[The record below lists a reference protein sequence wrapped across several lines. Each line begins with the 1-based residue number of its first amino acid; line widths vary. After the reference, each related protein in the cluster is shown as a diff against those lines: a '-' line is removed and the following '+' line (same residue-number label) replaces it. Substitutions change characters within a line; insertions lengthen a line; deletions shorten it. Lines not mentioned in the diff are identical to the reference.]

1 MKKTKQKESYTA
13 PFTILDVA
21 AYLGIE
27 RLEDCQRGY
36 RVKDPKNEANVVC
49 PFCGDARGKASICVC
64 RDGEVKNVFHCYD
77 CGSGYN
83 MVTLYAELKHMKGKD
98 RYKRAYRELYRKKQR
113 QGNGKMRSR
122 RAMQQESQKVK
133 KRASSQKKKM
143 AKPLDKEQVDETYR
157 AMLKYLTLEDVHKK
171 DLVRRGVS
179 EEIINRMVKKGYR
192 SISVEESLT
201 IARRLLKEGC
211 KLEGVPGFF
220 KNWKGEWDINF
231 HEGNRGYLCPVYDID
246 GFLRGFQ
253 IRLDQPK
260 KKNKYVWLS
269 SSGMEKGT
277 SITSLVGVSGTP
289 KGERICLTEGIL
301 KAEIASQLLGVCF
314 LGNPGIGNWRD
325 LSEVLKAAKERGVR
339 HVEEMYDM
347 DKMLRLTCQEDYD
360 ENCSECE
367 YQEEHGNPDF
377 KCPKKRLKR
386 DTIRKGCNA
395 AYRVCRELGLTCER
409 KLWDVGDD
417 GLWDEHEKGIDDWE
431 TRDLRKKDKRV

>member
-36 RVKDPKNEANVVC
+36 QVKDPKNEANVVC

-367 YQEEHGNPDF
+367 YQKEHGNPDF
-377 KCPKKRLKR
+377 ECPKKRLKR

-431 TRDLRKKDKRV
+431 TRDFRKKDKRV

>member
-36 RVKDPKNEANVVC
+36 QVKDPKNEANVVC

-98 RYKRAYRELYRKKQR
+98 RYKRAYRELYRRKQR

-347 DKMLRLTCQEDYD
+347 DKMLRLTCQED
-360 ENCSECE
+360 
-367 YQEEHGNPDF
+367 
-377 KCPKKRLKR
+377 
-386 DTIRKGCNA
+386 
-395 AYRVCRELGLTCER
+395 
-409 KLWDVGDD
+409 
-417 GLWDEHEKGIDDWE
+417 
-431 TRDLRKKDKRV
+431 

>member
-27 RLEDCQRGY
+27 KLEDCQRGY

-157 AMLKYLTLEDVHKK
+157 AMLKYLTLEDMHKK

-253 IRLDQPK
+253 IRLDHPK

-269 SSGMEKGT
+269 SSGMEKGI

-360 ENCSECE
+360 ENCNECE

-377 KCPKKRLKR
+377 ECPKKRLKR

-409 KLWDVGDD
+409 KLWDVGED

>member
-27 RLEDCQRGY
+27 KLEDCQRGY

-98 RYKRAYRELYRKKQR
+98 RYKRAYRELYRRKQR

-277 SITSLVGVSGTP
+277 SITSLVGVSGKP

-325 LSEVLKAAKERGVR
+325 LFEVLKAAKERGVR

-367 YQEEHGNPDF
+367 YQEEHGNLDF
-377 KCPKKRLKR
+377 ECPKKRLKR

-409 KLWDVGDD
+409 KLWDVGED

>member
-36 RVKDPKNEANVVC
+36 RVKDSKNEANVVC

-98 RYKRAYRELYRKKQR
+98 RYKRAYRELYWKKQR
-113 QGNGKMRSR
+113 QGN
-122 RAMQQESQKVK
+122 
-133 KRASSQKKKM
+133 
-143 AKPLDKEQVDETYR
+143 EQVDETYR

-179 EEIINRMVKKGYR
+179 DEIIQRMINKGYR

-211 KLEGVPGFF
+211 KVEGVPGFF
-220 KNWKGEWDINF
+220 KNWIGEWDINF

-325 LSEVLKAAKERGVR
+325 LFEVLKAAKERGVR

-367 YQEEHGNPDF
+367 YQEEHGNLDF
-377 KCPKKRLKR
+377 ECPKKRLKR

-409 KLWDVGDD
+409 KLWDVGED

-431 TRDLRKKDKRV
+431 TRDLRKKDERS

>member
-27 RLEDCQRGY
+27 KLEDCQRGY

-325 LSEVLKAAKERGVR
+325 LLEVLKAAKERGVR
-339 HVEEMYDM
+339 YVEEMYDM

-377 KCPKKRLKR
+377 ECPKKRLKR

-409 KLWDVGDD
+409 KLWDVGED